1 MANAASNAM
10 TAKTK
15 AMYAK
20 RLTKNDYAILLQKK
34 SVAEVAS
41 YLKNE
46 TYYASVLEGVNEKA
60 LHRGQLEVLIR
71 NDVILKFSRIL
82 RYSTSG
88 NDGFFHMIVV
98 DSEVA
103 VILSQVKSLIY
114 EDFNSGLEKLPMMIQ
129 NGFCFNTKAVINA
142 RSYEGLCEA
151 LKGTVYYKFLIKYHP
166 TDVEELDFVGLEQEL
181 QRYKFEETVK
191 AMEKQAGSK
200 LKDEIYQILYT
211 EAELENLAKIYRLK
225 KYFKAPASKIKE
237 LITPVYLKFSKREID
252 NLIDN
257 VDADQI
263 FEKIKETTYRNYLD
277 DNFIFFEHST
287 RSINFNL
294 NKRNIMYSNDADVV
308 LLIYK
313 ALMDTEVQNII
324 DIIEGI
330 RYGISADQINKIL
343 IY

>member
-1 MANAASNAM
+1 MANAAANAM

-34 SVAEVAS
+34 NVAEVAS

-46 TYYASVLEGVNEKA
+46 TYYASVLDGVNEKA
-60 LHRGQLEVLIR
+60 LHRGQLEVLVR
-71 NDVILKFSRIL
+71 NEIILKFSRIL

-88 NDGFFHMIVV
+88 NDGFYRMIVV

-103 VILSQVKSLIY
+103 VILSQVKSQIY
-114 EDFNSGLEKLPMMIQ
+114 EDFTTGLEKLPMMIQ
-129 NGFCFNTKAVINA
+129 NGFCFSTKAVINA
-142 RSYEGLCEA
+142 HSYEALCEA
-151 LKGTVYYKFLIKYHP
+151 LKGTIYHDFLIKYHP

-191 AMEKQAGSK
+191 AMEKQVSAKSK
-200 LKDEIYQILYT
+200 KQVYEILYT

-237 LITPVYLKFSKREID
+237 LITPVYLKFSKRDID
-252 NLIDN
+252 DLIDN
-257 VDADQI
+257 VEADQI
-263 FEKIKETTYRNYLD
+263 FEKIKQTSYRNYLD
-277 DNFIFFEHST
+277 DQFIFFEHST
-287 RSINFNL
+287 RSINYNL

-313 ALMDTEVQNII
+313 ALMDTEVQNIV

-330 RYGISADQINKIL
+330 RYGIASDQINKIL

>member
-1 MANAASNAM
+1 MANAAANAM
-10 TAKTK
+10 AAKTK

-71 NDVILKFSRIL
+71 KDIILRFSRIL
-82 RYSTSG
+82 RYSTSK
-88 NDGFFHMIVV
+88 DDAIYQTIIV
-98 DSEVA
+98 DSEVNT
-103 VILSQVKSLIY
+103 ILSQIRSQIY
-114 EDFNSGLEKLPMMIQ
+114 DDFSAGLDGLPMTIQ
-129 NGFCFNTKAVINA
+129 GGFCFDVKAVINA
-142 RSYEGLCEA
+142 RTYEDLCLA
-151 LKGTVYYKFLIKYHP
+151 LEGTVYHDILIKYHP

-181 QRYKFEETVK
+181 QRYKFEETIKVMDKHVK
-191 AMEKQAGSK
+191 GKAR
-200 LKDEIYQILYT
+200 KDVYEILYT
-211 EAELENLAKIYRLK
+211 SAELENIAKIYRLK
-225 KYFKAPASKIKE
+225 KYFKAPAEKIKE
-237 LITPVYLKFSKREID
+237 LITPVYLKFTKDEID
-252 NLIDN
+252 YMIDN
-257 VDADQI
+257 VSPDHI
-263 FEKIKETTYRNYLD
+263 FERIKATNYRKYLD

-287 RSINFNL
+287 RSINYNL
-294 NKRNIMYSNDADVV
+294 NKRNIMYSSDADVV

-330 RYGISADQINKIL
+330 RYRIAPDQINKIL